1 MSDISLVN
9 VSKTYKNG
17 YCAVKDFNLDIREG
31 ELVIFV
37 GPSGCGKS
45 TTLRMIAG
53 LEDISSGE
61 LWMDDCLMN
70 MVEPKDRDLSMVFQN
85 YALYPHMT
93 VYENMAFGLRA
104 HKTPKAEIDK
114 RVREAA
120 GILEIGHLL
129 DRKPSALSG
138 GQKQRVAIGS
148 VIVRKPRAYLM
159 DEPLS
164 NLDAKL
170 RSQMRVEI
178 AKLHRQ
184 LGATMI
190 YVTHDQVEAMTLGTR
205 IVVMK
210 DGAIQQVA
218 PPAEL
223 YQNPVNRFVAGFIGS
238 PAMNFLEG
246 KVILK
251 DQKPCLEGKGWQL
264 PLTAAQGKK
273 LMNKGYM
280 EKAVTLGIRAE
291 DLHGQAPGDAWLEV
305 LVDVREMLGAEVL
318 LHGRVCGDGGTVRD
332 GMDQGGSVRDGM
344 DQGGTVRDGIAQFGS
359 VRDGIA
365 QCGADRD
372 DAAESGA
379 ARDDAAQGGP
389 VPEGIIWEN
398 SPIIS
403 AKLPPSCPAKAGS
416 RVRLYVDMA
425 RIKLFD
431 TITEEN
437 ILYV

>member
-17 YCAVKDFNLDIREG
+17 YSAVKNFNLDIREG
-31 ELVIFV
+31 ELIIFV

-61 LWMDDCLMN
+61 LWIDNCLMN

-104 HKTPKAEIDK
+104 HKTPKAEIDR

-120 GILEIGHLL
+120 STLEISHLL

-178 AKLHRQ
+178 AKLHKQ

-210 DGAIQQVA
+210 EGAIQQVA

-223 YQNPVNRFVAGFIGS
+223 YQNPVSGRLHRLSGHEFPGG
-238 PAMNFLEG
+238 EG
-246 KVILK
+246 
-251 DQKPCLEGKGWQL
+251 
-264 PLTAAQGKK
+264 
-273 LMNKGYM
+273 
-280 EKAVTLGIRAE
+280 
-291 DLHGQAPGDAWLEV
+291 
-305 LVDVREMLGAEVL
+305 GA
-318 LHGRVCGDGGTVRD
+318 
-332 GMDQGGSVRDGM
+332 
-344 DQGGTVRDGIAQFGS
+344 
-359 VRDGIA
+359 
-365 QCGADRD
+365 
-372 DAAESGA
+372 
-379 ARDDAAQGGP
+379 
-389 VPEGIIWEN
+389 
-398 SPIIS
+398 
-403 AKLPPSCPAKAGS
+403 
-416 RVRLYVDMA
+416 
-425 RIKLFD
+425 
-431 TITEEN
+431 
-437 ILYV
+437 

>member
-104 HKTPKAEIDK
+104 HKTPKAEIEK

-264 PLTAAQGKK
+264 P
-273 LMNKGYM
+273 
-280 EKAVTLGIRAE
+280 
-291 DLHGQAPGDAWLEV
+291 
-305 LVDVREMLGAEVL
+305 
-318 LHGRVCGDGGTVRD
+318 
-332 GMDQGGSVRDGM
+332 
-344 DQGGTVRDGIAQFGS
+344 
-359 VRDGIA
+359 
-365 QCGADRD
+365 
-372 DAAESGA
+372 
-379 ARDDAAQGGP
+379 
-389 VPEGIIWEN
+389 
-398 SPIIS
+398 
-403 AKLPPSCPAKAGS
+403 
-416 RVRLYVDMA
+416 
-425 RIKLFD
+425 
-431 TITEEN
+431 
-437 ILYV
+437 